1 MLSRI
6 TLFFCLILLSIQPA
20 HSQEVMYDSG
30 GDLTPELA
38 AYNVNFYD
46 LNLKI
51 NPADSTVSG
60 FVDIHFDVVQPTNEI
75 AVALDPRLE
84 ISCR

>member
-1 MLSRI
+1 MSKPVHA
-6 TLFFCLILLSIQPA
+6 Q
-20 HSQEVMYDSG
+20 QVMYDSG

-75 AVALDPRLE
+75 AIALDPRLD
-84 ISCR
+84 ISSVDRISSDNST